1 MLLVQNLRLSDV
13 SKQIMIKFL
22 YSVSIS
28 PDESNVPLVLHIACI
43 VDADQATFLV
53 IH

>member
-13 SKQIMIKFL
+13 SKQIIIKFL
-22 YSVSIS
+22 CSTLIS
-28 PDESNVPLVLHIACI
+28 PDKSNVPLILHIVCI